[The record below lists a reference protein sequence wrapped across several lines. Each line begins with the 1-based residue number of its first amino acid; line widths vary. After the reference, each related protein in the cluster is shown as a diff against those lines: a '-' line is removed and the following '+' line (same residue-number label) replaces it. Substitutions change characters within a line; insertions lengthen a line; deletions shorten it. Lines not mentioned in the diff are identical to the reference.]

1 MKQGKSNKKD
11 FSKFYL
17 IILAF
22 ILSITLTQEFI
33 FTISPLKKLELKFID
48 SRFSERG
55 EVNIKD
61 SSKVI
66 ILEITQESYDQIPQP
81 YNQWPWARSI
91 YVKVIENLTEAG
103 VKAIGIDINML
114 GPDQFSP
121 QNDSL
126 MRAAIKRSGKVVLAG
141 KIDEVLERSID
152 ERNTLIQNQK
162 INFSNIFYDADS
174 SIGIVQL
181 PPDYDGVF
189 RRYLPYVF
197 TSSINKNIPSF
208 GAAVLNKYYNLN
220 HNYTAQRKDGY
231 FDYNGTKIP
240 MFDNYTYLIN
250 YYGPSSTFPK
260 IKFIDVLDDK
270 DFLTTDEIEL
280 DVELNTWDME
290 DGLLQSEIF
299 KDKVVLI
306 GSTMPEDR
314 DLFPTSFAKG
324 DLEGDN
330 LIYGVEIHANA
341 INNVLNRDFLSKQSK
356 LTEIIEIIF
365 LVFIIFF
372 ITDVIRRLKLKN
384 NSLLELVNLI
394 IVSLSIFLLYEISI
408 YFFITH
414 KLIISIIAPAVSILI
429 SYFASTA
436 YHFIKERQQNVLIKG
451 MFSTYVSKDVVNEL
465 LNNPDKLKL
474 GGEKKNVTILFSD
487 IAGFTTFSEGKQPE
501 ELVLFINEYLNE
513 MTDIVLKNKG
523 TLDKYLGDAIM
534 AFWGAP
540 LEVEDHA
547 YKACLT
553 ALEMQ
558 KSTNEISKRWISAGE
573 QPLKIRIGI
582 NSGEVIVGNMGG
594 VKRFDYTV
602 MGDNVNLASRL
613 EGANKQYNSKIMIGE
628 STYESIKVKFFAR
641 EIDLIK
647 VKGKVKPTKV
657 FELIGLKEKLNNASV
672 EKLLENYSRALNMY
686 KQKEFEQAKTLF
698 DSVNREFNDETSKI
712 YSERCESFIITPPDE
727 NWDGVFELKTK

>member
-1 MKQGKSNKKD
+1 MKPGKSNKRD
-11 FSKFYL
+11 FSKFYI

-22 ILSITLTQEFI
+22 ILSIAITQEFI

-55 EVNIKD
+55 AVNIKD
-61 SSKVI
+61 TSKVI

-81 YNQWPWARSI
+81 YNKWPWARSI
-91 YVKVIENLTEAG
+91 YVNIIENLTEAG

-121 QNDSL
+121 KNDSL
-126 MRAAIKRSGKVVLAG
+126 MREAIKKSGKVVLAG

-152 ERNTLIQNQK
+152 ERNTLVQSQN

-174 SIGIVQL
+174 SIGTVQL

-208 GAAVLNKYYNLN
+208 GGAVLNKYYGLK
-220 HNYTAQRKDGY
+220 HNYTAQRRDGY
-231 FDYNGTKIP
+231 FDFNGTRIP
-240 MFDNYTYLIN
+240 LFDNHTFLIN
-250 YYGPSSTFPK
+250 FYGPSSTFPK

-270 DFLTTDEIEL
+270 DFQTTDEIEL
-280 DVELNTWDME
+280 EVELNTWDMD
-290 DGLLQSEIF
+290 DGLLQSGVF

-324 DLEGDN
+324 DREGDN

-341 INNVLNRDFLSKQSK
+341 INNVLNNDFLRKQSK
-356 LTEIIEIIF
+356 LTEIMEIII
-365 LVFIIFF
+365 LVIIIFF

-384 NSLLELVNLI
+384 NLLLELINLL
-394 IVSLSIFLLYEISI
+394 IVSLSIFLIYEISI
-408 YFFITH
+408 YLFINH
-414 KLIISIIAPAVSILI
+414 KLIISIITPAVSILI
-429 SYFASTA
+429 SYFSSTA

-474 GGEKKNVTILFSD
+474 GGERKNVTVLFSD
-487 IAGFTTFSEGKQPE
+487 IVGFTTFSEGKQPE
-501 ELVLFINEYLNE
+501 KLVLFINEYLNE
-513 MTDIVLKNKG
+513 MTDIILKNEG

-540 LEVEDHA
+540 LELKDHE

-558 KSTNEISKRWISAGE
+558 KSTNEISKRWISSGE

-628 STYESIKVKFFAR
+628 STYEFIKEKFLVR
-641 EIDLIK
+641 ELDLIR
-647 VKGKVKPTKV
+647 VKGKMKPTKV
-657 FELIGLKEKLNNASV
+657 FELIGLKEELLDTGIQKLI
-672 EKLLENYSRALNMY
+672 ENYSLALNMY
-686 KQKEFEQAKTLF
+686 KQREFEQAKNLF
-698 DSVNREFNDETSKI
+698 DAVNVEFKDETSKI
-712 YSERCESFIITPPDE
+712 YSDRCKSFIVSPPDV

>member
-1 MKQGKSNKKD
+1 MKQGKSSKKD

-22 ILSITLTQEFI
+22 ILSITLTQELF

-55 EVNIKD
+55 PVNIKD

-66 ILEITQESYDQIPQP
+66 ILEITQDSYDQIPQP
-81 YNQWPWARSI
+81 YNKWPWARSI
-91 YVKVIENLTEAG
+91 YVNVIENLTEAG

-121 QNDSL
+121 KNDSL
-126 MRAAIKRSGKVVLAG
+126 MKAAIRKSGKVVLAG

-208 GAAVLNKYYNLN
+208 GGAVLNKYYNLN
-220 HNYTAQRKDGY
+220 HDYTAQRKDGY
-231 FDYNGTKIP
+231 FDFNGTQIP

-250 YYGPSSTFPK
+250 FYGPSSTFPK

-280 DVELNTWDME
+280 EVELNTWDMD
-290 DGLLQSEIF
+290 DGLLQSGIF

-356 LTEIIEIIF
+356 LTEILEIII
-365 LVFIIFF
+365 LVLIIFF

-384 NSLLELVNLI
+384 NLFLELINLI
-394 IVSLSIFLLYEISI
+394 IVSLSIFLLYQISI

-513 MTDIVLKNKG
+513 MTDIVLKNEG

-540 LEVEDHA
+540 LEVENHA
-547 YKACLT
+547 HKACIT

-558 KSTNEISKRWISAGE
+558 KSTNEISKRWISTGE

-628 STYESIKVKFFAR
+628 STYELIKDKFLAR
-641 EIDLIK
+641 ELDLIK

-657 FELIGLKEKLNNASV
+657 FELIGLKEELNNASV
-672 EKLLENYSRALNMY
+672 EKLLEDYSRALNMY
-686 KQKEFEQAKTLF
+686 KQKEFEQAKILF
-698 DSVNREFNDETSKI
+698 DSVSREFNDDTSKI
-712 YSERCESFIITPPDE
+712 YSDRCQSFIITPPDVK
-727 NWDGVFELKTK
+727 WDGVFELKTK

>member
-55 EVNIKD
+55 EVNIRD

-220 HNYTAQRKDGY
+220 HDYTAQRKDGY

-547 YKACLT
+547 YKACLA

-628 STYESIKVKFFAR
+628 STYESIKDKFFAR
-641 EIDLIK
+641 ELDLIK

-657 FELIGLKEKLNNASV
+657 FELIGLKEEFTNASI
-672 EKLLENYSRALNMY
+672 EKLLENYSSALKMY
-686 KQKEFEQAKTLF
+686 KLREFEQAKTLF

-712 YSERCESFIITPPDE
+712 YSERCESFMITPPDE